1 MTIDQDQPGVPMC
14 QLYGPVHLLR
24 MFTKMGHMLTLAKVD
39 KKSLDLMLVHIHD
52 FLTYMVDNMDQLF
65 QTEVCSSALF
75 NVA

>member
-14 QLYGPVHLLR
+14 QLYGSVHLLR

-39 KKSLDLMLVHIHD
+39 KKSLDLMLVHIND

-65 QTEVCSSALF
+65 QTEVCR
-75 NVA
+75 